1 MTQQQQHQTN
11 RFDIVVVCVVVVNCI
26 VNDIA
31 VVVLNVVVVDIVFCC
46 HTELHRIV
54 NFTEYRIPNIFVH
67 EEFPNTE
74 YRIEFV
80 HENFPN
86 TEYYSFMKHFRIPNT
101 E

>member
-54 NFTEYRIPNIFVH
+54 NFTEYRI
-67 EEFPNTE
+67 
-74 YRIEFV
+74 
-80 HENFPN
+80 
-86 TEYYSFMKHFRIPNT
+86 YSFMKNFRIPNSIRS
-101 E
+101 